1 MQNPGEEIT
10 GEYLKVILGCDFVE
24 YNLYTPDIQ
33 GEIDVVGINA
43 KEKIVYICEVAT
55 HLVTGLQYV
64 KNKQPENVARFQRK
78 FRKNIEYANNYFEDY
93 DKRFML
99 WSPVV
104 KNQGPSAKH
113 NQLRDIKEIQ
123 ESLNSEFG
131 VTIEAIINDEYVKCL
146 QQLRDFAAKE
156 TKELKSPILRLM
168 QIEEKLFKHVSKLN
182 M

>member
-1 MQNPGEEIT
+1 
-10 GEYLKVILGCDFVE
+10 
-24 YNLYTPDIQ
+24 
-33 GEIDVVGINA
+33 
-43 KEKIVYICEVAT
+43 
-55 HLVTGLQYV
+55 
-64 KNKQPENVARFQRK
+64 
-78 FRKNIEYANNYFEDY
+78 
-93 DKRFML
+93 ML